1 MLLWEDG
8 MISDRVHAARALLIP
23 TLLVLGAGCAMQP
36 TTQTAAGNQRSVEP
50 SRVTEARPAAPRDD
64 AAPAALQPAPE
75 AAIDPIQ
82 AILADRRRSDFPE
95 IELEEYGFTITEQV
109 RVSGD
114 ARSEYERALALL
126 RQDRYAEGIAILET
140 VIEQVPDATV
150 PYIDLGIAY
159 RLAGDAGSAEDALAF
174 AAALSPDNPIV
185 HNELGIVYR
194 ESGRFADARTS
205 YERALTVFDDF
216 HYARRNL
223 AVLCDLYLADLEC
236 ALRNY
241 TSYLDSVDSDSEV
254 EIWIAD
260 LERRLASQGDL

>member
-1 MLLWEDG
+1 M
-8 MISDRVHAARALLIP
+8 AA
-23 TLLVLGAGCAMQP
+23 LLVLVAGCAMQS
-36 TTQTAAGNQRSVEP
+36 TAP
-50 SRVTEARPAAPRDD
+50 PPAAENRRSIEPARATEPAPVARIDEAS
-64 AAPAALQPAPE
+64 AAPQAESE

-82 AILADRRRSDFPE
+82 ALLADRRRGDFPQV
-95 IELEEYGFTITEQV
+95 ELEEYGFTITEQV
-109 RVSGD
+109 RVSGE
-114 ARSEYERALALL
+114 ARSEYDRALALL
-126 RQDRYAEGIAILET
+126 RQNRLAEGIALLEI

-159 RLAGDAGSAEDALAF
+159 RLAGDVESAEEALDV

-185 HNELGIVYR
+185 HNELGIVHR
-194 ESGRFADARTS
+194 EAGRFTDARAS
-205 YERALTVFDDF
+205 YERALSVFGDF

-241 TSYLDSVDSDSEV
+241 VSYLDSVDSDSEV

-260 LERRLASQGDL
+260 LERRLAPQGDL